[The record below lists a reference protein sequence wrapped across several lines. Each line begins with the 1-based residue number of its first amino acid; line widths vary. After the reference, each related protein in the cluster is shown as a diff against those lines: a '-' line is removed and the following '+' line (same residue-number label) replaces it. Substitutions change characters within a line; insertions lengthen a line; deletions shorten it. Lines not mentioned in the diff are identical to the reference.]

1 MTGSLHSEKEP
12 TGSDT
17 KAQNL
22 VLLLLSCVFLGTWT
36 RRGITA
42 LSAAVLTEGKT
53 QCPVGGKQRREM
65 LCIIYCVSVKN
76 AELRATKSMS
86 TKRVELN
93 DNIIMKNLTHIH
105 THRQNSANLFKW
117 TNIYI
122 KFYQPGLGRHAL
134 NI

>member
-1 MTGSLHSEKEP
+1 MTGSLRSEKEP

-17 KAQNL
+17 QAQNL

-36 RRGITA
+36 RSCITA
-42 LSAAVLTEGKT
+42 LSATVLTEGKT
-53 QCPVGGKQRREM
+53 QCPVGGKERTEM
-65 LCIIYCVSVKN
+65 LCIIYCVSVRN
-76 AELRATKSMS
+76 DELRATKIMS

-105 THRQNSANLFKW
+105 THKQNNTKPFKR

-122 KFYQPGLGRHAL
+122 KCYQPGLGRHAL
-134 NI
+134 NV